1 MIGGCI
7 RFTQLSIMLHMYDT
21 VLYGLVKAIN
31 WLCIFASQ
39 IVECS
44 LHTRSASTD
53 NLAATLIIP
62 SFILLFYA
70 PYIKPN
76 TPRFSVHSSS
86 YGTAAE
92 RPVRSP
98 TLSDQESEDE
108 GGTKGVGPEPCSFG
122 NLNKF
127 CGGRGGGLTSKYTA
141 FNLYCSVSFFD
152 LHP

>member
-53 NLAATLIIP
+53 NLAATLII
-62 SFILLFYA
+62 LFYCFMHHILNQIHQDFQYIVVHMAQLQKDLFALLRCPIRSQRMREARRELDRNLA
-70 PYIKPN
+70 PLEI
-76 TPRFSVHSSS
+76 
-86 YGTAAE
+86 
-92 RPVRSP
+92 
-98 TLSDQESEDE
+98 
-108 GGTKGVGPEPCSFG
+108 
-122 NLNKF
+122 
-127 CGGRGGGLTSKYTA
+127 
-141 FNLYCSVSFFD
+141 
-152 LHP
+152 